1 MRRKMFR
8 KKNVGKGIPF
18 KFDTL
23 GLRVTLQIA
32 DGAVCQQRSLEQ
44 WKAAFYEMIIILMG
58 VDKM

>member
-1 MRRKMFR
+1 MFR

-32 DGAVCQQRSLEQ
+32 DGAACQQR
-44 WKAAFYEMIIILMG
+44 A
-58 VDKM
+58 